1 MNHFIWEL
9 ILYSLN
15 FIHSYTRWDP
25 KKPRLFIY
33 KKLCNYSCMFKL
45 QSPSKSS
52 PLDAKHLSRCFSTA
66 PNSFWTCQFGC
77 YLSASAVF
85 CFTSFTLA
93 EDFFHPGKQTK
104 KSFRVRSGEWEG
116 WGLEDMLFLVK
127 NCWTLSMVWAPKSP
141 TIKWENLLKESSKNS
156 LKPNRASHNNA
167 IWHSDTD
174 GFLEHLL
181 SGGSLYYKGPTL
193 HR

>member
-127 NCWTLSMVWAPKSP
+127 NCWTLSMVWAGALVNHPSWNGQMWWKSLQKKLTEDRQP
-141 TIKWENLLKESSKNS
+141 LTTTPAGPQLQM
-156 LKPNRASHNNA
+156 
-167 IWHSDTD
+167 
-174 GFLEHLL
+174 
-181 SGGSLYYKGPTL
+181 GS
-193 HR
+193 